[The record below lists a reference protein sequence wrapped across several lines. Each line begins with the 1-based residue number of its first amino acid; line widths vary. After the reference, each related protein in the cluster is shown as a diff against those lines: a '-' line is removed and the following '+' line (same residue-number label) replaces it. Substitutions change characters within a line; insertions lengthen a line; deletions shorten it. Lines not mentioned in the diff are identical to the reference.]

1 MKKRMLMATIL
12 TAALAVSLCGC
23 SSTTQETE
31 APAETAAEQTQ
42 QEGAAEGGEETAAGG
57 GVAGKN
63 ISVMTPYLASVTTNQ
78 MVEYIE
84 SNLTDAG
91 AEVSVINTNNDFAE
105 LASRI
110 EDVVSSGTDGIIL
123 VSADPN
129 QVANQLQ
136 EAFDAGIPVF
146 GCDSGFIE
154 GMQINA
160 TSDNYQMGELIVRY
174 LFDDLMGGK
183 GTVIA
188 LTHRPHPGVVK
199 RCEAFDDIIKEYP
212 DITLI
217 TEQHVPAE
225 QPINDAQDIVENL
238 LLSNPDKDSIT
249 AIWAAWDEP
258 AIGATQALQ
267 EAGRDEVLV
276 TGVDGNEQ
284 AISLIKD
291 GTNLKA
297 TVKQNF
303 EGMAQIVYEQMEKY
317 FNGETIEQGEMYAP
331 ATLIDASNVNEQ

>member
-1 MKKRMLMATIL
+1 MKQLKKVLAAVLVLAMVFAMA
-12 TAALAVSLCGC
+12 AC
-23 SSTTQETE
+23 
-31 APAETAAEQTQ
+31 
-42 QEGAAEGGEETAAGG
+42 GGEEGG
-57 GVAGKN
+57 AEGIEGKK
-63 ISVMTPYLASVTTNQ
+63 ISIMTPYLGSVTTNQ
-78 MVEYIE
+78 MVDYLEK
-84 SNLTDAG
+84 NLTEMG
-91 AEVSVINTNNDFAE
+91 AEVSVVNTDNDFGE

-110 EDVVSSGTDGIIL
+110 EDVVAANTDAIVL

-136 EAFDAGIPVF
+136 EAFDAEIPVF

-160 TSDNYQMGELIVRY
+160 TSDNYQMGELIVKY

-183 GTVIA
+183 GTVIS

-199 RCEAFDDIIKEYP
+199 RCEAFDDLIKEYP

-238 LLSNPDKDSIT
+238 LLANAAKDSVT

-258 AIGATQALQ
+258 AIGATQALK
-267 EAGRDEVLV
+267 EAQRDEVIV
-276 TGVDGNEQ
+276 TGVDGNDQ
-284 AISLIKD
+284 AISLIKE

-303 EGMAQIVYEQMEKY
+303 EGMAQIVAEQMGKY
-317 FNGETIEQGEMYAP
+317 FAGEELERGDMYAP
-331 ATLIDASNVNEQ
+331 ATLITPETAE

>member
-1 MKKRMLMATIL
+1 MRNMKKSLAVII
-12 TAALAVSLCGC
+12 TAAIAM
-23 SSTTQETE
+23 SSMVYTV
-31 APAETAAEQTQ
+31 P
-42 QEGAAEGGEETAAGG
+42 AAEGGLE
-57 GVAGKN
+57 GKN
-63 ISVMTPYLASVTTNQ
+63 ISVMTPYLGSVTTNQ
-78 MVEYIE
+78 MVEYIQK
-84 SNLTDAG
+84 NLEDAG
-91 AEVSVINTNNDFAE
+91 AEVSVINTDNDFAE

-110 EDVVSSGTDGIIL
+110 EDVTSAGTDGIVL
-123 VSADPN
+123 VSADPS
-129 QVANQLQ
+129 QLANQLQ
-136 EAFDAGIPVF
+136 EAFDSDIPVF

-160 TSDNYQMGELIVRY
+160 TSDNYQMGELIVKY

-199 RCEAFDDIIKEYP
+199 RCEAFDALLEEYP
-212 DITLI
+212 DIELI

-238 LLSNPDKDSIT
+238 LLANPEEDSIT

-258 AIGATQALQ
+258 AIGATQALK
-267 EAGRDEVLV
+267 EAGRDEVIV

-284 AISLIKD
+284 AIQLVEE

-303 EGMAQIVYEQMEKY
+303 EGMAQIVYEQMDKY
-317 FNGETIEQGEMYAP
+317 FNGEELEKGDMYAP
-331 ATLIDASNVNEQ
+331 ASLITPENAEEQ

>member
-1 MKKRMLMATIL
+1 MKKIKKFVAFIMIGLLML
-12 TAALAVSLCGC
+12 SLCAC
-23 SSTTQETE
+23 SGDEQTM
-31 APAETAAEQTQ
+31 ETAENQKTVTSDT
-42 QEGAAEGGEETAAGG
+42 ENVKEESSESGLT
-57 GVAGKN
+57 GKS
-63 ISVMTPYLASVTTNQ
+63 ISVMTPYLSSVTTNQ
-78 MVEYIE
+78 MVEYIQ
-84 SNLTDAG
+84 SNLEGAG

-110 EDVVSSGTDGIIL
+110 EDVVSAGTDGIVL

-136 EAFDAGIPVF
+136 EAFDANIPVF
-146 GCDSGFIE
+146 GCDSGFVE

-174 LFDDLMGGK
+174 LFDDLMGGE

-212 DITLI
+212 NIQLI

-238 LLSNPDKDSIT
+238 LLSNAEENSIT

-258 AIGATQALQ
+258 AIGAAQALK
-267 EAGRDEVLV
+267 EAGREEVLV

-284 AISLIKD
+284 AVSLIKED
-291 GTNLKA
+291 SNLKA

-317 FNGETIEQGEMYAP
+317 FDGEAIDSGELYAP
-331 ATLIDASNVNEQ
+331 ATLIDSSNIDEQ

>member
-1 MKKRMLMATIL
+1 MKYTKRIVAIL
-12 TAALAVSLCGC
+12 TVGILTGMTMGIAV
-23 SSTTQETE
+23 
-31 APAETAAEQTQ
+31 AAE
-42 QEGAAEGGEETAAGG
+42 ESSLE
-57 GVAGKN
+57 GKN
-63 ISVMTPYLASVTTNQ
+63 ISIMTPYLGSVTTNQ

-84 SNLTDAG
+84 AKLSDAG
-91 AEVSVINTNNDFAE
+91 AKVSVINTDNDFAE
-105 LASRI
+105 LASRV
-110 EDVVSSGTDGIIL
+110 EDTVSSGTDGIVL

-129 QVANQLQ
+129 QIANQLQ
-136 EAFDAGIPVF
+136 DAFDYDVPVF

-160 TSDNYQMGELIVRY
+160 TSDNYQMGELIVKY

-183 GTVIA
+183 GTVVA

-199 RCEAFDDIIKEYP
+199 RCEAFDDLIKGYP
-212 DITLI
+212 DIELI

-238 LLSNPDKDSIT
+238 LLANSEEDSIT

-267 EAGRDEVLV
+267 EAGRDNVLV

-284 AISLIKD
+284 AIELIKE

-297 TVKQNF
+297 TVAQNF

-317 FNGETIEQGEMYAP
+317 YSGEELEKGELYAP
-331 ATLIDASNVNEQ
+331 ATLITSEDAEE